1 MEYLSVITGIVSN
14 PRKTI
19 QSFPEK
25 IQAMDWLVPLILL
38 LLVVGVATWL
48 TGPLTT
54 EYSMNRQ
61 YETIEN
67 SPNLTDEQKEEQLA
81 KLDEQDPSSYLYTKV
96 FVGTLFGLLFEVG
109 VLMAIGSLVL
119 GGSAAFLS
127 VWHGVIWVSIIK
139 ILEIFVTV
147 VITLTTGQVL
157 VELGLTVL
165 LPDSLTGTM
174 IYYLLLQ
181 FGIFAVWRTVLYGML
196 VSTLYKVEQKK
207 ALVILFAAW
216 FVFALLSSVMITK
229 SGLMIT

>member
-1 MEYLSVITGIVSN
+1 MDYLSVITCIVSN

-25 IQAMDWLVPLILL
+25 IQAMDWLVPLALL
-38 LLVVGVATWL
+38 LLVVGISTWL

-61 YETIEN
+61 YEMIEN
-67 SPNLTDEQKEEQLA
+67 NPNLTDDQKEEYLN
-81 KLDEQDPSSYLYTKV
+81 KLDEQDPSKNLYLKV
-96 FVGTLFGLLFEVG
+96 FAGTLVGLLLEVG
-109 VLMAIGSLVL
+109 VLMVIGSLVL
-119 GGSAAFLS
+119 GGSASFLP
-127 VWHGVIWVSIIK
+127 VWHGVLWVSIIK
-139 ILEIFVTV
+139 ILEIIVTV
-147 VITLTTGQVL
+147 VITLSTGQVL

-165 LPDSLTGTM
+165 LPDSMTDTM

-181 FGIFAVWRTVLYGML
+181 FGIFAVWRTVLYSMV

-207 ALVILFAAW
+207 VLVTLFAAW
-216 FVFALLSSVMITK
+216 FIFALISAVMITK